1 MSISPRFAYV
11 QARIQARYA
20 ERPSLATW
28 FGLDQINEFGRYL
41 QQANATGLSRWLEK
55 LGVSSSTHAVE
66 ISLREGFRNHIGE
79 VAKWMPDSWYDAI
92 TWYSILIDME
102 PIRCIASGEARPDW
116 MADDP
121 FLRSLIE
128 TPLGWPLS
136 VLMDNTGDGEQLAAN
151 WRTIW
156 RHHWPQMRSEES
168 QGLETLA
175 QSLPVAS
182 YSRLLVERLAQN
194 FRRHSGRPVAVFSYL
209 GLVLTDLLRLR
220 GELLRRIKFVGEFVG
235 QAE

>member
-20 ERPSLATW
+20 ERPSLSGW
-28 FGLDQINEFGRYL
+28 LGLDQTNEFGRYL

-55 LGVSSSTHAVE
+55 LGVNSSMHAVE

-79 VAKWMPDSWYDAI
+79 VAKWMPDAWHEAI
-92 TWYSILIDME
+92 MWYSVLIDME
-102 PIRCIASGEARPDW
+102 PIRRIASGEALPDW

-121 FLRSLIE
+121 FLRRLVE
-128 TPLGWPLS
+128 TPHEWPLS
-136 VLMDNTGDGEQLAAN
+136 VLMDKTGDGEQLAAN
-151 WRTIW
+151 WRIIW
-156 RHHWPQMRSEES
+156 RRYWPQMRNQES

-182 YSRLLVERLAQN
+182 YSRSLAERLTQN

-220 GELLRRIKFVGEFVG
+220 GELLRRIEFVG
-235 QAE
+235 QKV